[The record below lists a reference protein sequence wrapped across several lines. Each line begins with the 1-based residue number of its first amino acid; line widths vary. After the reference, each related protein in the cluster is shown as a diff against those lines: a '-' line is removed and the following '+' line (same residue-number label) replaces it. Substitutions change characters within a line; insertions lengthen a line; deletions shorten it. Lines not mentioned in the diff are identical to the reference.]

1 MSHPAGWCLCFSWN
15 PSAVKQKSA
24 QRARRTGG
32 GGEGWRAQ
40 DWLSVDGPSPAE
52 RGPGSSGGQLRRQQ
66 STWALEHL
74 GVLLRA
80 KGDGPLAQATPLGV
94 VRIRVLCPWGGHTY
108 AVFTVWRRVQGLTA
122 EGMAPAPCVTPHPA
136 QAAGIQAAGS
146 PGVPTYSGLRGSEGQ
161 EGPDSSV

>member
-1 MSHPAGWCLCFSWN
+1 M
-15 PSAVKQKSA
+15 
-24 QRARRTGG
+24 
-32 GGEGWRAQ
+32 
-40 DWLSVDGPSPAE
+40 DGPSPAE
-52 RGPGSSGGQLRRQQ
+52 RWPGSRGGQLRRRQ

-80 KGDGPLAQATPLGV
+80 KGDGHLAQATP
-94 VRIRVLCPWGGHTY
+94 WGGHTC

-122 EGMAPAPCVTPHPA
+122 EGMAPAPCVTPHPT

-146 PGVPTYSGLRGSEGQ
+146 PGVPAYSGPRGSEGQ